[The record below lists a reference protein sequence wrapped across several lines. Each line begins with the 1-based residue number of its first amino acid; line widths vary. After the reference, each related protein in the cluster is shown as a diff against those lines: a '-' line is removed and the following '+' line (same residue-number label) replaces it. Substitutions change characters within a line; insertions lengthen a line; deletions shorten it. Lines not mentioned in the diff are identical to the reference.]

1 MTFSKSEMQEEL
13 LRFLVLFQRET
24 ADLLG
29 WQITGSADNSTIKES
44 LLWNA
49 VNEMYDYGVSGI
61 PNGPLGPGSIID
73 GAHARTEMFFR
84 SVDTLPM
91 KIYLDAG
98 DNAPPR
104 LAICAVES
112 AVARIVL
119 DGGDRHTDYG
129 TDVHGLGKGD
139 GGYLTLAEVAILA
152 DMDERSVRNAANP
165 KLADPLKTTPIGKRS
180 LVSVE
185 EANRWL
191 AGRKGFVPTRHNE
204 TFVKHRPP
212 EWDIEMPEDV
222 LELIKQKAKDCGIPF
237 SIFLKQAILDAG
249 ERAMNEGKQK

>member
-13 LRFLVLFQRET
+13 FKFLALFQQET
-24 ADLLG
+24 AELLG
-29 WQITGSADNSTIKES
+29 CGITGSTDNATIKES
-44 LLWNA
+44 PLWNA
-49 VNEMYDYGVSGI
+49 VGEMYDYGVSGI

-73 GAHARTEMFFR
+73 GAHARAEMFFR
-84 SVDTLPM
+84 SIDTLPM
-91 KIYLDAG
+91 KIYLDACN
-98 DNAPPR
+98 NAPPR

-139 GGYLTLAEVAILA
+139 GGYLTLAEVALLA
-152 DMDERSVRNAANP
+152 NMDERSVRNAANP

-191 AGRKGFVPTRHNE
+191 VGRKGFIPTHHSE

-212 EWDIEMPEDV
+212 EWDIEMPEEV

-237 SIFLKQAILDAG
+237 GIFLKQAILDAG
-249 ERAMNEGKQK
+249 EKAMNEGKQK

>member
-1 MTFSKSEMQEEL
+1 MIFSKLEMQEEL
-13 LRFLVLFQRET
+13 LRFLTLFQNESGH
-24 ADLLG
+24 LLG
-29 WQITGSADNSTIKES
+29 WEIPSSTDSSAIKES
-44 LLWNA
+44 PLWNA
-49 VNEMYDYGVSGI
+49 VTEMYDYGVSGI
-61 PNGPLGPGSIID
+61 PSGPLGPGSIID
-73 GAHARTEMFFR
+73 GTHARAEMFFR
-84 SVDTLPM
+84 SIDTLPM
-91 KIYLDAG
+91 KIYLDAC

-139 GGYLTLAEVAILA
+139 GGYLTLAEVALLA
-152 DMDERSVRNAANP
+152 NMDERSVRNAANP

-180 LVSVE
+180 LVGVE

-191 AGRKGFVPTRHNE
+191 LGRKEFVPTRRSE

-212 EWDIEMPEDV
+212 EWNVEIPEDL
-222 LELIKQKAKDCGIPF
+222 LELIEQKAKDCGIPF
-237 SIFLKQAILDAG
+237 AIYFKQAFLDAG
-249 ERAMNEGKQK
+249 EKAMNEGMQK

>member
-13 LRFLVLFQRET
+13 FKFLALFQQET
-24 ADLLG
+24 AELLSWG
-29 WQITGSADNSTIKES
+29 ITGSTDNATIKES
-44 LLWNA
+44 PLWNA
-49 VNEMYDYGVSGI
+49 VGEMYDYGVSGI

-73 GAHARTEMFFR
+73 GAHARAEMFFR
-84 SVDTLPM
+84 SIDTLPM
-91 KIYLDAG
+91 KIYLDAC

-112 AVARIVL
+112 AVARTVL

-139 GGYLTLAEVAILA
+139 GGYLTLAEVALLA
-152 DMDERSVRNAANP
+152 NMDERSVRNAANP

-191 AGRKGFVPTRHNE
+191 VGRKGFIPTRHSE

-249 ERAMNEGKQK
+249 EKAMNEGKQK